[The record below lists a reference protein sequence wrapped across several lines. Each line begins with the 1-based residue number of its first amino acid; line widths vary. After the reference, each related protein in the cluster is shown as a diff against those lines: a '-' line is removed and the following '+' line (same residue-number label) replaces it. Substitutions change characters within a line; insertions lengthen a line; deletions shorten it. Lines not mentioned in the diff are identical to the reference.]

1 MTLSGGAVVAQPS
14 LAESRNRNTICGH
27 AEFDEMEQILR
38 HTLTDAQI
46 LI

>member
-1 MTLSGGAVVAQPS
+1 MTARRRERTRVAVACAAPP
-14 LAESRNRNTICGH
+14 LICGH

-38 HTLTDAQI
+38 HTLTDAQN